1 MSEEQKPNGQDG
13 PVADRPAMPEGYG
26 VPKSETGMLPWSWAR
41 ERLEEASLYWV
52 GTTRPDGRP
61 HASPIW
67 GAWVD
72 DAFWFEGSP
81 LTRRG
86 KNLAANPAV
95 VVHIERGE
103 DVVIEGVAEVVTGP
117 DPELATRIV
126 DGFAAKYEST
136 HGYRPDPARW
146 TEGGLYA
153 VRPQM
158 VLGWGAFPTTA
169 TRWRFG
175 ED

>member
-1 MSEEQKPNGQDG
+1 MAEEQASSGRGG
-13 PVADRPAMPEGYG
+13 PTADRPDVPEGYG
-26 VPKSETGMLPWSWAR
+26 VPKSDEGMLPWSWAR
-41 ERLEEASLYWV
+41 ERLQEAKLYWV

-81 LTRRG
+81 ETRWG
-86 KNLAANPAV
+86 KNLAANPAI

-103 DVVIEGVAEVVTGP
+103 DVVIVEGVAEDVTGP
-117 DPELATRIV
+117 DETLAARLV
-126 DGFAAKYEST
+126 EAFAAKYD
-136 HGYRPDPARW
+136 YRLDPTGW
-146 TEGGLYA
+146 TEGGLHT
-153 VRPQM
+153 VRPTVVM
-158 VLGWGAFPTTA
+158 GWGTFPTTA

-175 ED
+175 EG